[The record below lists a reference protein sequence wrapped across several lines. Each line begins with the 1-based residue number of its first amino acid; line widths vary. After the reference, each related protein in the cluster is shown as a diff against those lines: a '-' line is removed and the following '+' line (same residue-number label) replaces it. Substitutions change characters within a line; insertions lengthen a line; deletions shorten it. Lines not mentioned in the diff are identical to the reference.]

1 VDRPAPLRASPSLGR
16 VVRMYEERLTS
27 RGRYLLW
34 ATIAFAVI
42 GVDTRRTQV
51 FELFAIALAILL
63 VAAAYASLR
72 RPKLT
77 VTGQLPRHLTAGRAL
92 TLPLRISSESDTIQ
106 DDVLVSWARPMTAE
120 PAPEA
125 EPRERFV
132 TVSPGDPT
140 VVSLELTPSRRG
152 RYHMRGVSVQATDPL
167 RAAAG
172 RSVRTPDET
181 VVVYPRYFTVS
192 ELEVPLGR
200 RYQPGGIPL
209 TSSTGDAI
217 EFVGIREYRPGD
229 PIRSIHWRSWARR
242 GEPIV
247 KEYQEE
253 YFCRLALIL
262 DTFLPRRAAEE
273 ERAAFEAG
281 ISVLA
286 SVADYFSRS
295 EYIVDVLAAG
305 PDVYQVSA
313 GRSLAY
319 LDNILDVLACLDPC
333 YDPPFARIGPH
344 LFERLAQLT
353 TVIAVLQ
360 DWDDDRER
368 FLGQVKAQG
377 TSVRGFVVREGEPSK
392 PLPVDGEFGDVT
404 LLRPSDVQRAL
415 DSEGAI
421 SLLSSGGAT
430 GAIHA

>member
-1 VDRPAPLRASPSLGR
+1 MRL
-16 VVRMYEERLTS
+16 YEERLTS

-34 ATIAFAVI
+34 ATIAFAWI

-51 FELFAIALAILL
+51 FELFAIAFAILL
-63 VAAAYASLR
+63 VAAAHASLR
-72 RPKLT
+72 RPKLA
-77 VTGQLPRHLTAGRAL
+77 VTGQLPTRLTAGRTL
-92 TLPLRISSESDTIQ
+92 TLPLRIFSESGKVEE
-106 DDVLVSWARPMTAE
+106 DVLVSWSRSMEAGS
-120 PAPEA
+120 APEA
-125 EPRERFV
+125 EPREWFV
-132 TVSPGDPT
+132 TVAPGET
-140 VVSLELTPSRRG
+140 ANVSLNLTPPQRG
-152 RYHMRGVSVQATDPL
+152 RYHLRGVSVQATDPL

-172 RSVRTPDET
+172 RPVRTPDET

-209 TSSTGDAI
+209 ASSTGDAI
-217 EFVGIREYRPGD
+217 EFVGIREYRQGD

-262 DTFLPRRAAEE
+262 DTFLPRRAGVE
-273 ERAAFEAG
+273 EREAFEAS

-295 EYIVDVLAAG
+295 DYVVDVLAAG

-344 LFERLAQLT
+344 LFEKLAQLT
-353 TVIAVLQ
+353 TVIAVLH

-368 FLGQVKAQG
+368 FLGQVMARG

-392 PLPVDGEFGDVT
+392 PLPADGEFGDVT
-404 LLRPSDVQRAL
+404 VLRPSDVQRAL
-415 DSEGAI
+415 ESGGTM
-421 SLLSSGGAT
+421 SLLSSGGAAGT
-430 GAIHA
+430 IHA